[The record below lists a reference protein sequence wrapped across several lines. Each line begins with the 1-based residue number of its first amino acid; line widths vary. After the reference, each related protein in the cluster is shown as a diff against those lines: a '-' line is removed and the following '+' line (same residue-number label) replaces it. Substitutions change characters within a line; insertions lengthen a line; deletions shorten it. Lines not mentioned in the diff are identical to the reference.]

1 LNSSMSS
8 FKRQI
13 GKLLI
18 LLTFITMVFS
28 FGAVMLFLPP
38 ESTFEKTYG
47 SGHLA
52 KVMFVHV
59 PFAVVSFL
67 AFVIAAYYGA
77 TYLRWRDIRFD
88 LLSCA
93 SAEVG
98 LLYAFVAT
106 LTGAIWAKYAWGT
119 FWNWDPR
126 QVTMIVVLSA
136 YCAYFALRSAVE
148 GEEQKAIA
156 SSAYSVVAAFAS
168 FVNYFVLLNWLPSL
182 HPQRVLLSKGSMG
195 TDYRIVL
202 LLSIIAH
209 ILLCVCLIRLCAS
222 CKWLEYR
229 LVLLRTRGG
238 LSD

>member
-1 LNSSMSS
+1 MNSGMG
-8 FKRQI
+8 FFERQI

-18 LLTFITMVFS
+18 LFTFVVMVSS
-28 FGAVMLFLPP
+28 FGVVMLLLPP
-38 ESTFEKTYG
+38 ESTFERAYG

-67 AFVIAAYYGA
+67 AFVIAASYGA
-77 TYLRWRDIRFD
+77 TYLRRRDVRFD

-106 LTGAIWAKYAWGT
+106 LTGAVWAKYAWGT

-126 QVTMIVVLSA
+126 QVTMVIVLSA

-148 GEEQKAIA
+148 GEQRAIV
-156 SSAYSVVAAFAS
+156 SSAYSVVAAFAT

-182 HPQRVLLSKGSMG
+182 HPQRVILSRGSMG
-195 TDYRIVL
+195 ADYRFVL
-202 LLSIIAH
+202 LLSIVAH
-209 ILLCVCLIRLCAS
+209 SLLCVCLIRLCAS
-222 CKWLEYR
+222 CKWLEHK
-229 LVLLRTRGG
+229 LLMLRTRGG
-238 LSD
+238 LND